1 MGSGYVYHCPDCG
14 EATYI
19 ALGMGS
25 DYTPER
31 VFYGNHADPPL
42 MKDFLS
48 AAMYRTADRLLRDGG
63 VPDTAQN
70 GSYGQKLYYFPQCR
84 TLKVGFFCTIIH
96 DDRCWT
102 PQYTCDLCQHPLVL
116 VPNQE
121 NGDDPSRDQMAGPDG
136 AVLRICCKKCGRVYF
151 APESGCTSVFLWD

>member
-70 GSYGQKLYYFPQCR
+70 GSYGQKLYYCPQCR

-136 AVLRICCKKCGRVYF
+136 VVLRICCKKCGRVYF